1 MESFH
6 LWIRGV
12 MTVRLFDWRDLPALH
27 RYRDHCLFL
36 DSTRLLTQGPKLVS
50 VTALFSYFAP
60 ATGVF
65 TFYSRS
71 KNDSRQV
78 LLGQVIHRAGY
89 PSAHL
94 SFLAPDT
101 ALESPALPELV
112 DKITAQVGR
121 RGAIN
126 LLAEIEEEDRAFE
139 SLRKAGFA
147 IYARQRIWQLAGEP
161 SGQGYFT
168 HWKTGANGDAIGV
181 RSLYC
186 NLVPGLVQQ
195 VEPPPL
201 HRLHGLV
208 YKERDELIAYVETQY
223 GPQGIW
229 LQPFFHPDMDKTP
242 ERLAYLVQNLA
253 YRRERPVYFCIRSY
267 QSWLETALE
276 DLGAEAGPR
285 QAVLVKRLAIPQKAT
300 RSYMLPAIERGQPEV
315 SAPVA
320 QTKCN

>member
-1 MESFH
+1 
-6 LWIRGV
+6 

-27 RYRDHCLFL
+27 RYRNHCLFL
-36 DSTRLLTQGPKLVS
+36 DSTRLLTQGPKLVP

-65 TFYSRS
+65 TFYSRVRD
-71 KNDSRQV
+71 DSHQA
-78 LLGQVIHRAGY
+78 LLGQVVHRSGY

-101 ALESPALPELV
+101 ALDSPALPELI

-126 LLAEIEEEDRAFE
+126 LLAEIEEDDPAFE

-147 IYARQRIWQLAGEP
+147 TYARQRIWQLTGEAL
-161 SGQGYFT
+161 GAVRFT
-168 HWKTGANGDAIGV
+168 PWRDGANGDIISV

-195 VEPPPL
+195 VEPAPL
-201 HRLHGLV
+201 HRLRGLV
-208 YKERDELIAYVETQY
+208 YKENDELLAYIETQY

-229 LQPFFHPDMDKTP
+229 IQPFIHPDLDKAS
-242 ERLAYLVQNLA
+242 ERLASLVQTLA
-253 YRRERPVYFCIRSY
+253 YRRERPVYFCIRTY
-267 QSWLETALE
+267 QSWLDTAME

-285 QAVLVKRLAIPQKAT
+285 QAVLVKRLAIPQKVT
-300 RSYMLPAIERGQPEV
+300 RSYMLPAIERGTPEV